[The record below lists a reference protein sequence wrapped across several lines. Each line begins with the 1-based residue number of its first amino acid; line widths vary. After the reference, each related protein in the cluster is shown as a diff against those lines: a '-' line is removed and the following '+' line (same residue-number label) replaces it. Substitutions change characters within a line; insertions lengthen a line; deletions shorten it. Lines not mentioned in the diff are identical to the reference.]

1 MDVGFEYAMT
11 MSAEGPRNER
21 RSLNALQE
29 LLTTLFEKIHVN
41 ELSVKQLNA
50 DFKVQANDV
59 DEKVNILKDAA
70 ANSLKELVVP

>member
-11 MSAEGPRNER
+11 MSAEGPRNGR
-21 RSLNALQE
+21 RSLNALQK

-50 DFKVQANDV
+50 DFKVQA
-59 DEKVNILKDAA
+59 ILTVKTPTY
-70 ANSLKELVVP
+70 SSRLKFYLC